1 MSCGTVP
8 DYGND
13 EENGAVVLVGA
24 GLSGLYD
31 AGLRGTPLVLR
42 VSPVEALRHW
52 AERDASCAQSLPQ
65 CSQGHVGFAS
75 MFSVDPVDI
84 SLLSSS
90 SQGPVDPCGI
100 LSSKFKLPSLI

>member
-42 VSPVEALRHW
+42 VCLSVLKAMWDLH
-52 AERDASCAQSLPQ
+52 Q
-65 CSQGHVGFAS
+65 CSLWTLC
-75 MFSVDPVDI
+75 I
-84 SLLSSS
+84 SL
-90 SQGPVDPCGI
+90 
-100 LSSKFKLPSLI
+100 F